1 MTSKADRPILIVED
15 DIESRQGIV
24 EILKG
29 NGFERVVE
37 ASNGREALDYLIGPA
52 NAEPAVIV
60 LDIGLPEMTGWEL
73 LVIIKAYHRLSLI
86 PVLVLTGREVPSDAV
101 KHGAI
106 SAIVTKP
113 YEPTTFV
120 AQVRAAM
127 G

>member
-1 MTSKADRPILIVED
+1 MTHNSERPVLIVED
-15 DIESRQGIV
+15 DAESRQGIV
-24 EILKG
+24 EILKS
-29 NGFERVVE
+29 NGFENVVE
-37 ASNGREALDYLIGPA
+37 ASNGREALDYLIGPT
-52 NAEPAVIV
+52 NKEPSVIV

-113 YEPTTFV
+113 YDPTTFV
-120 AQVRAAM
+120 AQVRAAI